1 MIAVIIYYL
10 HTLFAVFIFARS
22 FQREG
27 LLQAILNLAFI
38 VIIFTVGWTIIDVF
52 IGLIVS
58 DQGYIV
64 NVSPGSFLN
73 SLLRLT
79 GFYEPL
85 GGNMVKLTPKDATS
99 LVVLTIV
106 EVFFY
111 RFFFSVNKE
120 KKNSQPQSQAN

>member
-10 HTLFAVFIFARS
+10 HTLFAMFVFARS
-22 FQREG
+22 FQKDG

-38 VIIFTVGWTIIDVF
+38 VIIFTVGWTITDVF
-52 IGLIVS
+52 VGLVVS
-58 DQGYIV
+58 DRGYLI
-64 NVSPGSFLN
+64 NVRPGSFLN
-73 SLLRLT
+73 GLLRLT

-85 GGNMVKLTPKDATS
+85 GGDTVKLTPRDSTS
-99 LVVLTIV
+99 LIVLTVI

-120 KKNSQPQSQAN
+120 KKIRQPQSRTS

>member
-22 FQREG
+22 YQREG

-38 VIIFTVGWTIIDVF
+38 VIIFTVGWTITDVF
-52 IGLIVS
+52 VGLIIS
-58 DQGYIV
+58 DQGYII
-64 NVSPGSFLN
+64 NVSPGSFFN
-73 SLLRLT
+73 GLLRLT

-85 GGNMVKLTPKDATS
+85 GGNTVKLTPKDATS
-99 LVVLTIV
+99 LVILTIV

-120 KKNSQPQSQAN
+120 KKDSQPQSQAN

>member
-1 MIAVIIYYL
+1 MFV
-10 HTLFAVFIFARS
+10 FART

-64 NVSPGSFLN
+64 NVAPGSFLN
-73 SLLRLT
+73 GLLRLT

-85 GGNMVKLTPKDATS
+85 GGNTVKLTPKDATS
-99 LVVLTIV
+99 LVALTIV

-120 KKNSQPQSQAN
+120 KKNSQPQSQPN